1 MDGIPSTP
9 GGRAMNALH
18 YKLYHSLTP
27 SNREIID
34 RGRLGREM
42 GRLSIEDG
50 VALTAPSDAVQ
61 MVRDAFFK
69 AYPKERAQELLSMMG
84 KEQ

>member
-1 MDGIPSTP
+1 
-9 GGRAMNALH
+9 MNALH

-27 SNREIID
+27 ENREIID

-50 VALTAPSDAVQ
+50 VALSTPSEAIEN
-61 MVRDAFFK
+61 VRTAFFK
-69 AYPKERAQELLSMMG
+69 AYPRERAEEYLKLIAEGCDQ
-84 KEQ
+84 